1 MPTAT
6 TEVVPARVMPQ
17 STEAEIAVLGSILL
31 SPNEVLDRCI
41 EIMNPDYFYQRS
53 HQVIFTVLC
62 GMHAKSEP
70 IDVVTITTRL
80 KDQGRLEEVGGAYYL
95 SKLSVAFPTAAHVEF
110 YITILRD
117 KYQLRKLIEV
127 STKAIQIAYDSQDE
141 VDHVMD
147 QIETE
152 VLKICE
158 GNIKKEIEPIRE
170 IADRVV
176 SKVSEI
182 QENRGK
188 MPGLSWGY
196 RDLNKL
202 TFGLRPAEMIVIAAR
217 PGIGKTSLALNVAER
232 LILEEKVPV
241 GVFSLEMTADQ
252 LALRM
257 ACSKARVN
265 MWELYHG
272 GMSERH
278 LQEFVR
284 SAGMIGNSPLYILD
298 TPQITISQLRASARR
313 LKNRH
318 GVQLLIIDYLQLM
331 VAGGMSRNDSRERE
345 VAVISGGIK
354 ALAKDLDIPVIVLSQ
369 LNRQMERDERK
380 PKLSD
385 LRESGSIEQDADI
398 VCLMAR
404 KDAYEEE
411 SGDPKKAIEAE
422 LIIAKNRNGPVGEI
436 KLTFFPEYTRFEDST
451 AAYET

>member
-1 MPTAT
+1 MPTAP
-6 TEVVPARVMPQ
+6 TEAVSARVMPQ
-17 STEAEIAVLGSILL
+17 SSEAEIAVLGSILL
-31 SPNEVLDRCI
+31 SPGEALDRCI
-41 EIMNPDYFYQRS
+41 ELLTPEHFYQRS
-53 HQVIFTVLC
+53 HQIVFTTLC
-62 GMHAKSEP
+62 AMHAKSEP
-70 IDVVTITTRL
+70 IDVVTVTTRL
-80 KDQGRLEEVGGAYYL
+80 KDLGKIDEVGGAYYL

-110 YITILRD
+110 YIGILRD

-127 STKAIQIAYDSQDE
+127 STQAIRMAYEAQDE
-141 VDHVMD
+141 VEKVMD
-147 QIETE
+147 QVESD

-158 GNIKKEIEPIRE
+158 GHVKKDIEPIRE

-188 MPGLSWGY
+188 LPGLSWGF

-202 TFGLRPAEMIVIAAR
+202 TFGLRPGEMIVLAAR

-232 LILEEKVPV
+232 LILDEKIPV

-257 ACSKARVN
+257 ACSKAKVN
-265 MWELYHG
+265 MWGLYQG

-284 SAGMIGNSPLYILD
+284 AAGMIGNSPLYILD
-298 TPQITISQLRASARR
+298 TPQISIAQLRASARR
-313 LKNRH
+313 LKARH

-331 VAGGMSRNDSRERE
+331 TAGGMGRNDSRERE

-354 ALAKDLDIPVIVLSQ
+354 GLAMDLEVPVIVLSQ

-404 KDAYEEE
+404 KDAYDEETGRPE
-411 SGDPKKAIEAE
+411 NAIEAE
-422 LIIAKNRNGPVGEI
+422 VIIAKNRNGPVGEL

-451 AAYET
+451 AVYET